1 MNKFIMN
8 KPKLILRPA
17 FELIAFFAIAI
28 GVVLRLIYL
37 GVREFWYDE
46 VLSLIVATGQ
56 NVNYEGPKAS
66 PVPLSD
72 YTALLSLPSK
82 ANLGEA
88 IATVRNVF
96 KGLLADVHPPLSFL
110 SLHFWIRL
118 FGNSDAAT
126 RGQIVFLS
134 LIAIFAAYGLGR
146 LLLGH
151 RGGLLLAALLAIN
164 PYYLSHSL
172 NIRMYGG
179 LVLWTILSVWAL
191 LELIKF
197 PTQEKTTA
205 PKKYF
210 VKLILWN
217 ILLIGA
223 VAAGLLTQYL
233 FAYWLIT
240 LSILVLICDRSH
252 WWQHGLRLATGALLT
267 IPWVLWGTKQ
277 QLRNRPNLGGQ
288 FDRTGGIE
296 HLWDMAQT
304 LGTQLVLGDWVTSLP
319 KIITIVTGCLMI
331 LLLTACTIS
340 LWRQGVRRNLFIALV
355 LGILP
360 ILMALAVDIITGK
373 FTVGFGDGRTMIFIL
388 PGCLLLITLWLEK
401 AAGKWQVPI
410 ALTLLVL
417 YLSIGI
423 SDFSLRPRWMFH
435 QIADLIQQEPTTPT
449 LVALN
454 SNAWGHVLRLAYY
467 TPPSAP
473 VMLLARPPAQLA
485 SNLEQAI
492 SAAKTSYPRIIWL
505 DSANPVWT
513 RLKTAAEKEQEN
525 QKIDNILQSSFK
537 LTQQKQLSGTM
548 SMDQFTVK
556 VYTRSSDS

>member
-1 MNKFIMN
+1 MM
-8 KPKLILRPA
+8 RPA
-17 FELIAFFAIAI
+17 LELIAFLAIAI

-37 GVREFWYDE
+37 GSREFWYDE

-56 NVNYEGPKAS
+56 NVNYKGPGAS
-66 PVPLSD
+66 PVPLRD
-72 YTALLSLPSK
+72 YTALLSLPAP

-96 KGLLADVHPPLSFL
+96 KGLLGDVHPPLSFL
-110 SLHFWIRL
+110 SLHFWIGL
-118 FGNSDAAT
+118 FGNSEIAT
-126 RGQIVFLS
+126 RGLIVFLS

-151 RGGLLLAALLAIN
+151 RGGLLLAALLATN

-205 PKKYF
+205 PKKDF
-210 VKLILWN
+210 LKLILWN

-252 WWQHGLRLATGALLT
+252 WWQHGLRLGAGVVLT
-267 IPWVLWGTKQ
+267 IPWILWGTKQ

-288 FDRTGGIE
+288 FDRAGGIQ
-296 HLWDMAQT
+296 HLWDVAQT
-304 LGTQLVLGDWVTSLP
+304 LGSQLVLGDWVTSLP
-319 KIITIVTGCLMI
+319 PTIPTITGCIMI
-331 LLLTACTIS
+331 FLLTACTIS
-340 LWRQGVRRNLFIALV
+340 LWRQGVRRNLIIALV

-360 ILMALAVDIITGK
+360 ILLASAVDIINGK
-373 FTVGFGDGRTMIFIL
+373 FTVGFGYGRTMIFIL

-401 AAGKWQVPI
+401 VAGKWQMPI

-423 SDFSLRPRWMFH
+423 SDFSLRPRLMFH

-449 LVALN
+449 LVVLN

-467 TPPSAP
+467 TPPTTP
-473 VMLLARPPAQLA
+473 VRLLARPPAKLA
-485 SNLEQAI
+485 PSLEKVL
-492 SAAKTSYPRIIWL
+492 SETKTSVYPRIIWL
-505 DSANPVWT
+505 DSANPVWS
-513 RLKTAAEKEQEN
+513 RLKTEAEREQEN
-525 QKIDNILQSSFK
+525 QKIDKILHSGFQ
-537 LTQQKQLSGTM
+537 LTKQKQLSGTM
-548 SMDQFTVK
+548 SMDKFTVK
-556 VYTRSSDS
+556 VYTLSSK